1 MQSTAEVI
9 LEAALKLPESER
21 LVVVSRLLET
31 LPADVPCLSLDD
43 PSLEEELERRF
54 NDREGS
60 MSWSELRDER

>member
-9 LEAALKLPESER
+9 LEAALKLPENER
-21 LVVVSRLLET
+21 LAVVSRLLET

-43 PSLEEELERRF
+43 PSFEEELERRF

>member
-1 MQSTAEVI
+1 MESTSEVV
-9 LEAALKLPESER
+9 LDAALKLSESDR
-21 LVVVSRLLET
+21 MVVVSRLLET